1 MNVANT
7 AQNIDVSSQI
17 LDALAQI
24 LDISTYK
31 LKAIARI
38 LDASAQLKDEL
49 AQMLDALAQMLDFF
63 HSRLFMYLHH
73 RLFKNFIRK
82 YLLFLN
88 FLIFVMFYYLRNEAY
103 SENNE
108 SKCRFLLY

>member
-38 LDASAQLKDEL
+38 LDAFAQ
-49 AQMLDALAQMLDFF
+49 
-63 HSRLFMYLHH
+63 H
-73 RLFKNFIRK
+73 
-82 YLLFLN
+82 
-88 FLIFVMFYYLRNEAY
+88 
-103 SENNE
+103 
-108 SKCRFLLY
+108 

>member
-38 LDASAQLKDEL
+38 LDASAQLKDE
-49 AQMLDALAQMLDFF
+49 LAQMLDFF

>member
-7 AQNIDVSSQI
+7 AQNISSQI

-38 LDASAQLKDEL
+38 LDASAQL
-49 AQMLDALAQMLDFF
+49 
-63 HSRLFMYLHH
+63 
-73 RLFKNFIRK
+73 
-82 YLLFLN
+82 
-88 FLIFVMFYYLRNEAY
+88 
-103 SENNE
+103 
-108 SKCRFLLY
+108 